1 MRGAI
6 AGGALASPADL
17 VLARIESACA
27 LLTCIPTGREAYTQ
41 LDEIEREVTAEDPLR
56 PLLEGVLALRD
67 VTLGR
72 PRDGVLRRIRLAEL
86 GALAEHAGTPAYWT
100 PPIALVLADAFRQS
114 QASLEAGV
122 AGARTRL
129 DLTTVR
135 ILSAWLA
142 LGQVRR
148 GRLTEAEEAVLAVDE
163 GEGPAPSL
171 AEMLATIVHGSL
183 ALERGDL
190 AEAAAWADRPLEHD
204 PRVAETNFL
213 DGHLVVRG
221 RVRLAQGD
229 AAGAYTVFAEAGRRQ
244 TQWGAESPPITEWRT
259 YLAATANA
267 LEQTEEARDL
277 IDEEVAAAQRFGAPR
292 PLAAALRTRAAI
304 VEEEPERQLRDAMDV
319 LDGSLAE
326 LEQARVGADLG
337 DLLLHQGRAEAS
349 REVLLPALELAW
361 ACGADALAERI
372 RTSLVQ
378 SGARPRRPQLTGAR
392 ALTPAEARTAR
403 MAADGVTNRELA
415 EALFVTEKTVEA
427 HLTAAYRKLNIAGR
441 PQLAAALGASQG
453 VHPEKTR
460 VPAGGHRA

>member
-1 MRGAI
+1 
-6 AGGALASPADL
+6 LPA
-17 VLARIESACA
+17 
-27 LLTCIPTGREAYTQ
+27 
-41 LDEIEREVTAEDPLR
+41 
-56 PLLEGVLALRD
+56 
-67 VTLGR
+67 LGR
-72 PRDGVLRRIRLAEL
+72 PRDGALRRIRLAES
-86 GALAEHAGTPAYWT
+86 GALPEHGGTPGYWT
-100 PPIALVLADAFRQS
+100 PLIALVLADAFRQS

-122 AGARTRL
+122 AAARTRL

-148 GRLTEAEEAVLAVDE
+148 GRLAEAEEAVLAVDE

-171 AEMLATIVHGSL
+171 AELLATIVHGSL

-190 AEAAAWADRPLEHD
+190 ATAAAWADRPLEHD
-204 PRVAETNFL
+204 PRVAEANFL

-229 AAGAYTVFAEAGRRQ
+229 PSDAYALFAEAGRRQ

-267 LEQTEEARDL
+267 LGRPEEARDL
-277 IDEEVAAAQRFGAPR
+277 IDEEVAAAEGFGAPR

-304 VEEEPERQLRDAMDV
+304 VDEEAEPHLRDAMDV

-337 DLLLHQGRAEAS
+337 DLLLRQGRAEAS
-349 REVLLPALELAW
+349 REIMLPALELAW

-372 RTSLVQ
+372 RASLVQ
-378 SGARPRRPQLTGAR
+378 SGARPRRPQVTGVR

-415 EALFVTEKTVEA
+415 EALFVTEKTVET
-427 HLTAAYRKLNIAGR
+427 HLTAAYRKLNITGR
-441 PQLAAALGASQG
+441 AQLAAALGTSQG
-453 VHPEKTR
+453 VPPEKTR
-460 VPAGGHRA
+460 VPAEGGRA